1 MSTGSFVD
9 SIYQSNRPTDNL
21 HPIRVQ
27 PETLTLTL
35 GGQANTAPAG
45 PTDSELRAFSASRKR
60 KGAVNARKVGI
71 EVTAAGPND
80 YLVGSQLYV
89 PWLDPDTFYDII
101 LGDNVTGTY
110 NGATVKVIGS
120 SEEKIIR

>member
-1 MSTGSFVD
+1 MSTGSFED
-9 SIYQSNRPTDNL
+9 SIYQSNKPDNNL

-35 GGQANTAPAG
+35 GGQANAAPGG
-45 PTDSELRAFSASRKR
+45 PTTSELRAFSSSRKR

-71 EVTAAGPND
+71 EITASGPQG
-80 YLVGSQLYV
+80 YLVGSQIYV
-89 PWLDPDTFYDII
+89 PWLDPATFYDVT
-101 LGDNVTGTY
+101 LEDNVTGTY
-110 NGATVKVIGS
+110 NGASVKVIGS

>member
-9 SIYQSNRPTDNL
+9 SIYQSNKPADNL

-45 PTDSELRAFSASRKR
+45 PATSELRAFSSTRKR
-60 KGAVNARKVGI
+60 RGAVNARKVGLEI
-71 EVTAAGPND
+71 TAAGPND
-80 YLVGSQLYV
+80 YLVGSTLYV
-89 PWLDPDTFYDII
+89 PWLDPATFYDVT
-101 LGDNVTGTY
+101 LEDDVTGTY
-110 NGATVKVIGS
+110 NGASVRVIGS

>member
-9 SIYQSNRPTDNL
+9 SIYRSNKPDQNL

-35 GGQANTAPAG
+35 GGTENTAPAG
-45 PTDSELRAFSASRKR
+45 PATSELRAFSSSRKR
-60 KGAVNARKVGI
+60 RGAVNARKVGL
-71 EVTAAGPND
+71 EVTASGPNG
-80 YLVGSQLYV
+80 YLLGSQIYV
-89 PWLDPDTFYDII
+89 PWLNPATFYDVT
-101 LGDNVTGTY
+101 LEDDVTGTY
-110 NGATVKVIGS
+110 NGASVRVIGS